1 MSKQK
6 HTYGTI
12 ARNLLRWK
20 NNLRN
25 KNLIGQDID
34 DKEFRNKLIKY
45 NTQRTFGCD
54 PTICHVPMRSLYF
67 GFDGIVTACCFNRNY
82 VLGKFP
88 KNSIAEI
95 IHGEKRKTLQEHLSE
110 TNFSYGC
117 QFCNDMIASRDY
129 MSVGAR
135 FADAFPDNGDLPS
148 EMVFELDNT
157 CNLRCEMCS
166 AKFSSAH
173 DGGKRSVAPYDN
185 DDFIEQL
192 KPFIPHLVETKFLG
206 GEPFL
211 SDIYPPIWELIT
223 DINPQCKI
231 RIQSNGTILNEK
243 IKSILQRGNFQ
254 IGLSI
259 DTQNPE
265 RYAKIRNGAKIEK
278 TLENLEFF
286 NYICQKN
293 DDNANVS
300 VCPMKENRFDIPD
313 LVKFCNDND
322 IFIYFNNVSTEGY
335 ALGELSE
342 QELDELAAFYKENI
356 PKANNSVSSYNNRV
370 FSNLI
375 WKVEYLKECAVCK
388 SYKDEKIP
396 YTRTELERKI
406 AEIMSMNPDFRYDE
420 AIFDRV
426 PEKFKVKRRIINGMN
441 IQQLTSFFYLPE
453 DEQCK
458 FINNNF
464 NNE

>member
-25 KNLIGQDID
+25 KNIVDQGID
-34 DKEFRNKLIKY
+34 DKEFCNNLIEY
-45 NTQRTFGCD
+45 NTQRYFGCD
-54 PTICHVPMRSLYF
+54 PTVCHVPMRSLYF
-67 GFDGIVTACCFNRNY
+67 GFGGIVTACCFNRNY

-88 KNSIAEI
+88 ENSIAEI
-95 IHGEKRKTLQEHLSE
+95 IHGEKRKTLQEYLSK
-110 TNFSYGC
+110 TDFSYGC
-117 QFCNDMIASRDY
+117 QFCKDMIASSDY

-135 FADAFPDNGDLPS
+135 FADAFPDMCDLPS

-157 CNLRCEMCS
+157 CNLRCEMCN

-173 DGGKRSVAPYDN
+173 DGGKRTVTPYDN
-185 DDFIEQL
+185 DIFIEQL

-211 SDIYPPIWELIT
+211 SDIYPQIWELIIA
-223 DINPQCKI
+223 INPQCKI
-231 RIQSNGTILNEK
+231 RIQSNGTVLNEK
-243 IKSILQRGNFQ
+243 IKAILQRGNFQ

-259 DTQNPE
+259 DTLNPE

-278 TLENLEFF
+278 SLENIDFF
-286 NYICQKN
+286 SRISLKN
-293 DDNANVS
+293 GENMSIS

-313 LVKFCNDND
+313 LVKFCNEKD
-322 IFIYFNNVSTEGY
+322 IFIYFNDVSTEGY
-335 ALGELSE
+335 TLGELSE
-342 QELDELAAFYKENI
+342 QELDELATFYKENS
-356 PKANNSVSSYNNRV
+356 PKASDSVSKYNDKV

-375 WKVEYLKECAVCK
+375 RKVEYQKECAVRK
-388 SYKDEKIP
+388 RYKDEKIP
-396 YTRTELERKI
+396 YTRTELKRKI
-406 AEIMSMNPDFRYDE
+406 AEIMSENPDFSYDE
-420 AIFDRV
+420 TIFDRV
-426 PEKFKVKRRIINGMN
+426 PEKFNVKRRIIDGMN
-441 IQQLTSFFYLPE
+441 IQQLTIFFGMAE

-458 FINNNF
+458 FINDNF
-464 NNE
+464 NNQ